1 VTGDA
6 LEVLHVGSACRDVA
20 PDDPRGWRLGGGVTY
35 SSLTTARLGLRT
47 GAVVG
52 VDAEGRGATELD
64 LLRDAGVDLM
74 LVPLPEAPIFHNFE
88 TTAGRVQTCLQVGV
102 ALPVTPLPESWRAA
116 AAWCLVPVAG
126 EVTDA
131 WAVAIPPGA
140 LVAVAW
146 QGFLRH
152 LLAGE
157 RVVRKPPAAS
167 ALLSRADIVGASHH
181 DLDPGTRL
189 DDLLPFLKP
198 GGRMLIT
205 QGHEGGLLL
214 SSASDGGSR
223 TLRYHAARAD
233 DEADPTGAGDT
244 FLAAL
249 VATVVRPEV
258 GGRRGQPFDL
268 RMAAAVGSLV
278 VERPGLSGVP
288 ERAALR
294 RRIVRERVRALV
306 APSAADHVG
315 SYEAD
320 AAAGG

>member
-1 VTGDA
+1 VSAPA
-6 LEVLHVGSACRDVA
+6 LDVLHVGSACRDIA

-52 VDAEGRGATELD
+52 VDAEGRTAHELD

-74 LVPLPEAPIFHNFE
+74 LVPLPEAPIYHNVE
-88 TTAGRVQTCLQVGV
+88 TPAGRVQTCVQVGV
-102 ALPVTPLPESWRAA
+102 PLPAPPLPESWAAA
-116 AAWCLVPVAG
+116 AAWCMVPVAG
-126 EVTDA
+126 EVTDI
-131 WAVAIPPGA
+131 WAPLIPPEA

-152 LLAGE
+152 LVAGQ
-157 RVVRKPPAAS
+157 RVLRKPPMAS
-167 ALLSRADIVGASHH
+167 AILSRADIVGASHH
-181 DLDPGTRL
+181 DLDPETRL
-189 DDLLPFLKP
+189 ADLLPFLRP
-198 GGRMLIT
+198 GGRLLIT

-214 SSASDGGSR
+214 STGADGGPH

-233 DEADPTGAGDT
+233 GEEDPTGAGDV

-258 GGRRGQPFDL
+258 GGRRGQPLDL
-268 RMAAAVGSLV
+268 RLAAAVGSLV

-288 ERAALR
+288 ERSALR
-294 RRIVRERVRALV
+294 RRLVRERVRALV
-306 APSAADHVG
+306 APSVADHVG
-315 SYEAD
+315 SYED
-320 AAAGG
+320 DPPPGG

>member
-1 VTGDA
+1 MSADA
-6 LEVLHVGSACRDVA
+6 LDVIHIGSACRDIA

-52 VDAEGRGATELD
+52 VDSQGRSASELD
-64 LLRDAGVDLM
+64 LLREAGVDLM
-74 LVPLPEAPIFHNFE
+74 LVPLPEAPIFHNLE
-88 TTAGRVQTCLQVGV
+88 TAAGRVQTCVQVGV
-102 ALPVTPLPESWRAA
+102 PVPATPLPESWQAA
-116 AAWCLVPVAG
+116 AAWCIAPVAG
-126 EVTDA
+126 EVTDV
-131 WAVAIPPGA
+131 WAAAIPPHA
-140 LVAVAW
+140 FVAVAW
-146 QGFLRH
+146 QGFLRR
-152 LLAGE
+152 LAAGE
-157 RVVRKPPAAS
+157 RVVRKPPATS

-189 DDLLPFLKP
+189 DELLPFLKP
-198 GGRMLIT
+198 GGRLLIT

-214 SSASDGGSR
+214 STGADGGPR

-233 DEADPTGAGDT
+233 AEEDPTGAGDV

-258 GGRRGQPFDL
+258 GGRRGQPLDL
-268 RMAAAVGSLV
+268 GLAAAVGSLV

-294 RRIVRERVRALV
+294 RRLVRERLRALV

-315 SYEAD
+315 SYEDEAPPS
-320 AAAGG
+320 G